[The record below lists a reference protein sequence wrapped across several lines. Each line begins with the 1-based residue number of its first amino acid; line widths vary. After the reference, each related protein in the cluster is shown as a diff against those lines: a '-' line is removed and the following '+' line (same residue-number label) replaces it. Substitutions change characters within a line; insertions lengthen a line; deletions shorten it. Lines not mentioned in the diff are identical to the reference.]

1 MTTSVN
7 ALVTAARQRIREVS
21 ATELQAMQA
30 SDRVLIDVR
39 EPAEYATG
47 HLPGAIN
54 LPRGV
59 LEFQIH
65 AHPAM
70 ACTTSEALAA
80 TDRPLV
86 LYCLSGGRAALAAD
100 SLQQLGFSQVSSLA
114 GGIAAWREAGLP
126 VASGS
131 TE

>member
-1 MTTSVN
+1 MTVSISD
-7 ALVTAARQRIREVS
+7 LVASARQRICEVS
-21 ATELQAMQA
+21 PSEMHAMAPADQ
-30 SDRVLIDVR
+30 VLIDVR
-39 EPAEYATG
+39 EPAEYASG

-70 ACTTSEALAA
+70 GCSTSEALAA
-80 TDRPLV
+80 SDRPLV
-86 LYCLSGGRAALAAD
+86 LYCLSGGRAALAAE

-114 GGIAAWREAGLP
+114 GGITAWRGAGLP
-126 VASGS
+126 VTSGS
-131 TE
+131 TD